1 MLDIKKIESNI
12 LFLKRVIF
20 KIWLFLI
27 IFELAIFPSL
37 ATLYALLLC
46 SVGLLLC
53 GKFVFNTR
61 CLLLYSVSSITI
73 LMYTAFFMLL
83 PTIATLIEFKPLI
96 YNLRDPFQTF
106 TQLLIIQAALIT
118 IHLLYRKLSRRF
130 VLKKHLYKMVF
141 FNKLSYQELWATIL
155 ISLVSYIY
163 IILSYGLY
171 NENGENSASDIPIL
185 LRIIGFIMGSAYSI
199 VLIFYMKK
207 FDVIKRQYEPNNKL
221 IILVVVMAF
230 VTGLA
235 TNMRT
240 NAISCF
246 SAGLFLFVVYDLFY
260 PLNLK
265 QIFTVKNI
273 LIYGFMAYFF
283 TGPFMDISTAM
294 LLSRGDRN
302 GKSGIEVLT
311 ETMSNINIKDDTDNY
326 LNKNTLNWD
335 EEYLS
340 NHILNR
346 FCSLK
351 ILDETLF
358 HADRVGFNNP
368 IMRETLHEKVIDS
381 FPGIIKKFLKVEDD
395 KTLRQYSLTDKL
407 YSLSVSGAGLGGL
420 KIGTLQ
426 GLGLSLWGWGYLLVL
441 IPIYLVLF
449 YLLDATVLFYKGRI
463 KFSLFF
469 IFNVSTFVYW
479 FSDKHYYQWEFRWI
493 FRNYWESLFFFIL
506 FLFIIKRI
514 PFIKH

>member
-1 MLDIKKIESNI
+1 
-12 LFLKRVIF
+12 
-20 KIWLFLI
+20 
-27 IFELAIFPSL
+27 
-37 ATLYALLLC
+37 
-46 SVGLLLC
+46 
-53 GKFVFNTR
+53 
-61 CLLLYSVSSITI
+61 
-73 LMYTAFFMLL
+73 
-83 PTIATLIEFKPLI
+83 
-96 YNLRDPFQTF
+96 
-106 TQLLIIQAALIT
+106 
-118 IHLLYRKLSRRF
+118 
-130 VLKKHLYKMVF
+130 
-141 FNKLSYQELWATIL
+141 
-155 ISLVSYIY
+155 
-163 IILSYGLY
+163 
-171 NENGENSASDIPIL
+171 
-185 LRIIGFIMGSAYSI
+185 
-199 VLIFYMKK
+199 
-207 FDVIKRQYEPNNKL
+207 
-221 IILVVVMAF
+221 
-230 VTGLA
+230 
-235 TNMRT
+235 
-240 NAISCF
+240 
-246 SAGLFLFVVYDLFY
+246 
-260 PLNLK
+260 
-265 QIFTVKNI
+265 
-273 LIYGFMAYFF
+273 
-283 TGPFMDISTAM
+283 MDISKAM

-407 YSLSVSGAGLGGL
+407 YSLSVSGAGLGGV

-463 KFSLFF
+463 KFSLFL
-469 IFNVSTFVYW
+469 YLM
-479 FSDKHYYQWEFRWI
+479 YQH
-493 FRNYWESLFFFIL
+493 
-506 FLFIIKRI
+506 LFIGFLIDIIINGNLDGYLGLIGKAFSFYLI
-514 PFIKH
+514 FIYNKTYTFIKH